1 MLFTRIWNRLSLTLS
16 VLLKGDAVKNS
27 RMVGQIRD
35 IRPLTAEE
43 ITEARSFFPMDKFF
57 IYGHARSGT
66 TLLTRLIR
74 LHPEVHCNYQAH
86 FFSRPPLL
94 HALVA
99 DPEVAAWL
107 TRRSNRWNRGE
118 DLSPVV
124 LRAAADFILERDA
137 RREGAHIVGDKS
149 PNSLMDGQAVKLL
162 HQIYPDARLIYIV
175 RDGRDVALSHRF
187 QAFIDLTH
195 YLSKEDLNI
204 REAFIQDPEPFL
216 KGERSIF
223 TEKAIRQAAQNWV
236 RNVSETDT
244 LGKDLFPQG
253 YISLRY
259 QDLINKPWEEISR
272 LWAFLG
278 TDLTIDGLET
288 GIQEELE
295 LNPDAQWQRQK
306 ANEIGDALNKGK
318 KGSWRQIFTHRDRE
332 IFHQIAMT
340 HLQNWGFER

>member
-1 MLFTRIWNRLSLTLS
+1 MIFTRIWNRLSLAAS
-16 VLLKGDAVKNS
+16 VLMKGQAVKNS
-27 RMVGQIRD
+27 RMAGQIRD

-107 TRRSNRWNRGE
+107 NRRSNRWNRGE

-137 RREGAHIVGDKS
+137 RREGARIVGDKS
-149 PNSLMDGQAVKLL
+149 PNSLMDGQAVELL
-162 HQIYPDARLIYIV
+162 HQVYPDARLIFIV
-175 RDGRDVALSHRF
+175 RDGRDAALSHRF

-195 YLSKEDLNI
+195 HLSKEDLNI
-204 REAFIQDPEPFL
+204 RDAFIQNPEPFL
-216 KGERSIF
+216 KGGRSIF

-236 RNVSETDT
+236 RNVRETDT
-244 LGKDLFPQG
+244 LGKELFPQG

-259 QDLINKPWEEISR
+259 QDLIKQTWEEISR
-272 LWAFLG
+272 LWAFL
-278 TDLTIDGLET
+278 DADITIDGLET
-288 GIQEELE
+288 AIQEELGR
-295 LNPDAQWQRQK
+295 NPDAQWQRQK
-306 ANEIGDALNKGK
+306 ASEIGDALNKGK

-340 HLQNWGFER
+340 SLQKWGFEE

>member
-1 MLFTRIWNRLSLTLS
+1 MIFTRIWNRLSLTLR

-27 RMVGQIRD
+27 RMAVQVRD

-107 TRRSNRWNRGE
+107 IRRSNRWNRGE

-137 RREGAHIVGDKS
+137 RREAARIVGDKS

-175 RDGRDVALSHRF
+175 RDGRDAAISHRF
-187 QAFIDLTH
+187 QAFIDLTRH
-195 YLSKEDLNI
+195 LSKEDLNI
-204 REAFIQDPEPFL
+204 REAFIQNPEPFL
-216 KGERSIF
+216 EGERSIF
-223 TEKAIRQAAQNWV
+223 TEKAIRQAAQSWV

-244 LGKDLFPQG
+244 LGKEYFPQG

-259 QDLINKPWEEISR
+259 QDLISQPWEEISK

-278 TDLTIDGLET
+278 ADLTIDGLES
-288 GIQEELE
+288 GIQEELV

-306 ANEIGDALNKGK
+306 ASEIADALNKGK
-318 KGSWRQIFTHRDRE
+318 KGGWRQMFTDRDRK
-332 IFHQIAMT
+332 IFQQIAWAC
-340 HLQNWGFER
+340 LQNWGFEE